1 MFAQRPP
8 LRRGGSCRGSRGGRP
23 MVAPTF
29 TAGTAIKFVGADILA
44 RQSLRRRRRHHP
56 LHKGGYPLR
65 RGRADEYPQGA
76 GRICN
81 APSSRTAALG
91 IGPYIFYRRFSD
103 FHTPQVQ
110 SKALVGGG
118 AGEPFE
124 RFPCRLFPFLIGT
137 ERRPSTAV
145 GFREGRR
152 RLRIWSFRRPGGSAM
167 QQASSD
173 VAAAHLLTYASR
185 YISECQVPEDPS
197 PAPDPPA

>member
-1 MFAQRPP
+1 MELASSDAMAARDALPVLRGP
-8 LRRGGSCRGSRGGRP
+8 LFLWRATPFPFLKEKRKWGRK
-23 MVAPTF
+23 T
-29 TAGTAIKFVGADILA
+29 
-44 RQSLRRRRRHHP
+44 Q
-56 LHKGGYPLR
+56 
-65 RGRADEYPQGA
+65 ADEYPQGA

-110 SKALVGGG
+110 SKALVDGG

-152 RLRIWSFRRPGGSAM
+152 RLRIWSFRRPGGSGM
-167 QQASSD
+167 EQASSD
-173 VAAAHLLTYASR
+173 AAAVLFFLRKEKEKNGGAKNAGGLPPTCQFLCYLL
-185 YISECQVPEDPS
+185 CK
-197 PAPDPPA
+197 